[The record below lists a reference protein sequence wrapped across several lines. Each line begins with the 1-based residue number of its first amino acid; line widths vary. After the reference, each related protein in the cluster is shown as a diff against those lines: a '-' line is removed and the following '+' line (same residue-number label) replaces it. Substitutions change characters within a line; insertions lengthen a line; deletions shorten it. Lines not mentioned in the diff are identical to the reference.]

1 MDLKNYPMVQ
11 EEEYDAM
18 AERLNL
24 LAEILA
30 NAQISNKPPKSK
42 EVNQHLREAIRFF
55 KRLV

>member
-1 MDLKNYPMVQ
+1 MDLKDYPIVQ
-11 EEEYDAM
+11 EEKYDAM

-30 NAQISNKPPKSK
+30 NAQTSQNLPKSK
-42 EVNQHLREAIRFF
+42 ELNQHLREVLRFF